1 MAKLIT
7 IHATITGRHR
17 LNVLAIAGPE
27 GPGIQAGHIHRRVLR
42 PGASMNGS
50 SQCSSSP
57 VQFNLAVAMVSLS
70 NADHT
75 INQSKAS
82 WDS

>member
-1 MAKLIT
+1 
-7 IHATITGRHR
+7 
-17 LNVLAIAGPE
+17 
-27 GPGIQAGHIHRRVLR
+27 
-42 PGASMNGS
+42 MNGS